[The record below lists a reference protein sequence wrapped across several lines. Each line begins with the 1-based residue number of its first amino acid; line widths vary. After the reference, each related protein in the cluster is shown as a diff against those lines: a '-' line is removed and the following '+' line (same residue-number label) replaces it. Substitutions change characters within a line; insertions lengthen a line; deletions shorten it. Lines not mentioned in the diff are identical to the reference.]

1 MILVEETDL
10 LNVFVYDVRYRTDIK
25 WYKLPPV
32 RANEAEVT
40 DMIPGEKYVIQV
52 NTVSF
57 GVESTE
63 PLEVTQTVRKYS
75 HTCLIFTSRN
85 QEENYY

>member
-1 MILVEETDL
+1 LFFCLFRYHTEEDNRL
-10 LNVFVYDVRYRTDIK
+10 F
-25 WYKLPPV
+25 KLPPV
-32 RANEAEVT
+32 KENHANVL

-63 PLEVTQTVRKYS
+63 PLEVTQTVSK
-75 HTCLIFTSRN
+75 
-85 QEENYY
+85 